1 MLNTR
6 QHRRVFVYDS
16 FSIIHCKHASRVG
29 WHNPRNLNM
38 SHELTERA
46 DGRIEYAFR
55 ETDGAGWHGLGNA
68 LPDGATIDQ
77 WTQAAGMEWKIA
89 RSRVRY
95 GDAPNQRII
104 DDKHVLF
111 RSDTKADLGIVSD
124 KYQIVQPRAVL
135 EFFRDLVR
143 AGGLE
148 LSAAG
153 TVFGGR
159 RFWATAKI
167 GDASPVSVRD
177 KIGGYLLLSTSA
189 DGSLATEARL
199 TSIRVVCRNTLAMAR
214 ADGKPA
220 LRVSHRSVFDADAVK
235 TQMGLNTAAWDSF
248 RHSLTR
254 LANKEVAWDS
264 AQEIVAGLFATQD
277 SQPARDKARDSAGWG
292 KVMSLFAG
300 EAKGSSFDGVQG
312 TAYGLLQ
319 ACTEYSDHWVR
330 AQSAE
335 NRFVSAQWGNGATLK
350 SKAYEALMAL

>member
-1 MLNTR
+1 
-6 QHRRVFVYDS
+6 
-16 FSIIHCKHASRVG
+16 
-29 WHNPRNLNM
+29 M

-68 LPDGATIDQ
+68 LPEGATIDQ
-77 WTQAAGMEWKIA
+77 WTQAAGMEWLIK

-95 GDAPNQRII
+95 GEGASQRTI

-124 KYQIVQPRAVL
+124 KYQIVQPREVL

-153 TVFGGR
+153 TIFGGR

-167 GDASPVSVRD
+167 GEASPVSVRD
-177 KIGGYLLLSTSA
+177 KIGGFLLLSTSA

-199 TSIRVVCRNTLAMAR
+199 TSIRVVCRNTLQMAR

-220 LRVSHRSVFDADAVK
+220 LRVSHRSVFDANAVK
-235 TQMGLNTAAWDSF
+235 QQMGLNTAAWDSF
-248 RHSLTR
+248 RHALTR
-254 LANKEVAWDS
+254 LANKPVVEEQAE
-264 AQEIVAGLFATQD
+264 EIVAGLFAAQD
-277 SQPARDKARDSAGWG
+277 SQTARDKARDSSGFK
-292 KVMSLFAG
+292 KVLTLFTGA
-300 EAKGSSFDGVQG
+300 ALGSELDGVQG

-319 ACTEYSDHWVR
+319 ACTEYADHHVR

-335 NRFVSAQWGNGATLK
+335 NRFVSAQWGSGADLKNRALETLL
-350 SKAYEALMAL
+350 AL